1 MDIRIINMDHFVLVW
16 GILII
21 AGFTQSADV
30 LTAYPCPR
38 QCNCYQGKVDE
49 EVVSVVCRLD
59 YIHPTANFSVI
70 LTQITSILYIMCTSE
85 DVVSHVR
92 DNMFSALTSFMG
104 LSIENCRISYMP
116 ENFLSGMQSLEQV
129 EIKSTG
135 TLEMASSVFHQVPK
149 LTHITVTSSH
159 VTKMPDLCLSS
170 KLKYVNVTDNDLQS
184 MESTGVICENK
195 TVLSKLSTLILDKN
209 SIFNISSGSLK
220 TMPDLKDLRIADGNL
235 VNLEAGALADVKKLA
250 YLDITN
256 NFISEVPVSL
266 FDSNND
272 LKILGLGRN
281 PLGSVQK
288 DLFSTPVKLLV
299 LTLDYSGLSDTIW
312 DSLSTLHKLKD
323 LQLQGNYITSLNRTV
338 LRNLSSLQNLDL
350 GNNSISDLSTQV
362 FQHLLQ
368 LQFLHV
374 DQNNLSVIRNGTF
387 FGLQNL
393 LSLDLHGNQISSIE
407 KAAFT
412 DLEALTELDLSYND
426 LGLVPD
432 FKGLKMLKSLDLK
445 SNKIKLLPSDCFKGL
460 KNLEK
465 LDLSRNRI
473 GGTVMEKSLNVPSLK
488 SLDLSFNKIWV
499 VHKATFEGLKNLMT
513 LSLQNNSLENI
524 SMVFQD
530 LSKLTSLDLSSN
542 MLSTKLMSGMFPKNI
557 ENLDLSYNNLKDITE
572 YAFYSYQELQK
583 LSLKG
588 NKLSTLAINDLAI
601 PIKRSKTMMVYI
613 SENPFRCDCNMI
625 WLRKKV
631 NEVSMDTGFPVVG
644 DMYLLQCHS
653 GYRID
658 APIPLYTVQSDNMLC
673 TYEKECTDN
682 CFCCDF
688 EPCDCMFVCPPGCSC
703 YSSSDFM
710 AMHFVQCSN
719 RGLTELPSNI
729 PALTTELS
737 VDGNNISEIYSRSF
751 VGLIYLRVIHLD
763 HSGVTTLANFSF
775 IGLSQLRVLYLNKNN
790 IQSITDGVFARLWNL
805 TELHLE
811 YNKISYIDKS
821 AFSSLTSISELYLD
835 HNLLTTLPESA
846 LKLFWGLSKMTL
858 AENQWTCDC
867 NFMVEFLP
875 VLTNKSVM
883 VSDYNNL
890 YCITEDLIRNV
901 SIKDVKS
908 EICTNITS
916 DKVTVIRKPN
926 RIQSSQSILIILAAI
941 AASIVV
947 ATCVIVLS
955 ICLWRPRSP
964 FFRCS
969 CKCRSEK
976 GNVGE
981 NDKLYDAFLAYS
993 HRDDDYVTREFI
1005 PRLENEL
1012 GYKLCVYYRDF
1023 PVGGTMEETIA
1034 CNIDR
1039 SKRTI
1044 LLVSKNFNDHE
1055 WKNSAFY
1062 NSFQTLFRRNNNL
1075 IIVLLEDPKGMNL
1088 QRNLNELVKSHSST
1102 VVNYHDMCFWE
1113 KLRYMMN
1120 PPKQTIM
1127 RNNTPDI
1134 ILNHSYSRQD
1144 EDGYETPISS
1154 SASQTETDKFSAL
1167 ERRSLESLNNIYEE
1181 IRSSKLSDIS
1191 DV

>member
-1 MDIRIINMDHFVLVW
+1 MEHFILV
-16 GILII
+16 GGVLII
-21 AGFTQSADV
+21 AGLTQSVDV
-30 LTAYPCPR
+30 LTSYPCPR
-38 QCNCYQGKVDE
+38 QCNCYQGKVEE

-59 YIHPTANFSVI
+59 YIHPTANFSAI
-70 LTQITSILYIMCTSE
+70 RTQITSILYIMCTSE
-85 DVVSHVR
+85 DIVSHVR
-92 DNMFSALTSFMG
+92 DNMFIALTSFMG

-116 ENFLSGMQSLEQV
+116 EKFLSGMQSLEQI
-129 EIKSTG
+129 EIKSAG
-135 TLEMASSVFHQVPK
+135 TLAMANSVFHQVPK

-159 VTKMPDLCLSS
+159 VTEMPDLCLSS
-170 KLKYVNVTDNDLQS
+170 KLKYVNITENDLQS
-184 MESTGVICENK
+184 IESSGVICENK

-220 TMPDLKDLRIADGNL
+220 TMPNLKDLRIADGNL
-235 VNLEAGALADVKKLA
+235 MNLEEGALADAKKLA

-256 NFISEVPVSL
+256 NALSEAPVSL
-266 FDSNND
+266 FTSNHD

-288 DLFSTPVKLLV
+288 DLFSTSVNLLV

-312 DSLSTLHKLKD
+312 ESLSSLQQLKD

-338 LRNLSSLQNLDL
+338 LRNLGSLQNLDL
-350 GNNSISDLSTQV
+350 GNNSISDLSTEV
-362 FQHLLQ
+362 FQYLLQ
-368 LQFLHV
+368 LQYLHL

-387 FGLQNL
+387 IGLQKL
-393 LSLDLHGNQISSIE
+393 ISLDLHGNQISSIE
-407 KAAFT
+407 EAAFM
-412 DLEALTELDLSYND
+412 DLESLTELDLSDND
-426 LGLVPD
+426 LPLVPD

-445 SNKIKLLPSDCFKGL
+445 SNKIKLLSSDYFKGL

-465 LDLSRNRI
+465 LDLSRNKI
-473 GGTVMEKSLNVPSLK
+473 AGTVMGVFLHLPSLK
-488 SLDLSFNKIWV
+488 SLDLSFNKIRV
-499 VHKATFEGLKNLMT
+499 VHKDTFDGLQHLTT
-513 LSLQNNSLENI
+513 LSLQNNLLENI
-524 SMVFQD
+524 SMVLQD
-530 LSKLTSLDLSSN
+530 LSSLTSLDLSSN
-542 MLSTKLMSGMFPKNI
+542 MLSTKIMSGMFPENI
-557 ENLDLSYNNLKDITE
+557 ENLDLSYNNIKDITE
-572 YAFYSYQELQK
+572 YAFYSNKELQK

-588 NKLSTLAINDLAI
+588 NKLSTLAMNDLTI

-613 SENPFRCDCNMI
+613 SENPFKCDCNLI

-644 DMYLLQCHS
+644 DMYHLQCHT
-653 GYRID
+653 GYRIE

-673 TYEKECTDN
+673 TYEKECTDT

-688 EPCDCMFVCPPGCSC
+688 EPCDCMFVCPAGCSC

-710 AMHFVQCSN
+710 STHFVQCSN

-729 PALTTELS
+729 PALTTEIS

-751 VGLIYLRVIHLD
+751 VGLIYLRIIHLD
-763 HSGVTTLANFSF
+763 HSGITTLANFSF
-775 IGLSQLRVLYLNKNN
+775 IGLSQLRVLYLNNNN
-790 IQSITDGVFARLWNL
+790 ILSITDGVFARLWNL

-811 YNKISYIDKS
+811 YNKISYLEKN
-821 AFSSLTSISELYLD
+821 AFSSLTSISALYLD
-835 HNLLTTLPESA
+835 HNLLMTLPESA
-846 LKLFWGLSKMTL
+846 LKLFWGLSNMTL
-858 AENQWTCDC
+858 AENPWTCDC
-867 NFMVEFLP
+867 DFMVDFLP
-875 VLTNKSVM
+875 AVTNRSVM
-883 VSDYNNL
+883 VADYNNL
-890 YCITEDLIRNV
+890 YCKTEDLTRNV

-916 DKVTVIRKPN
+916 EKNTVISKQDRV
-926 RIQSSQSILIILAAI
+926 QSSPNILIILVAI
-941 AASIVV
+941 AASIVA
-947 ATCVIVLS
+947 ATCLIVLF
-955 ICLWRPRSP
+955 ICLWQPRSP
-964 FFRCS
+964 FLRCS
-969 CKCRSEK
+969 CKCRSKKE
-976 GNVGE
+976 NVEG

-993 HRDDDYVTREFI
+993 HKDDDYVTREFI

-1012 GYKLCVYYRDF
+1012 GYRLCVYYRDF
-1023 PVGGTMEETIA
+1023 PVGGTMEETIE
-1034 CNIDR
+1034 CNINR

-1075 IIVLLEDPKGMNL
+1075 IIVVLEDPKGMNL

-1102 VVNYHDMCFWE
+1102 LVNYHDMCFWE

-1181 IRSSKLSDIS
+1181 IRSSKLSDVS
-1191 DV
+1191 DL